1 MALRIEAQVEIL
13 PGYRLLSKIGSGGYG
28 EVWKCEAPGGLLK
41 AVKIV
46 FADLDSD
53 GNQRTEQELNA
64 LRRVQA
70 VRHPYLLSLE
80 RYDIVEGRLVIVTEL
95 ADGNLWDRFTEFRR
109 YRQPGIPRDDLL
121 RYMYEAAEVLD
132 LMNNQY
138 QLQHL
143 DIKPQNLFVVH
154 DHIKVA
160 DFGLVRDL
168 DGMKRATMTGGATP
182 VYAAPETFEGIITP
196 YCDQYSLAIVY
207 QELLTGKRPFSATN
221 LQQLIAQH
229 LQAAPDLSPLP
240 PNDRIAVAKALS
252 KRPEDRHASCRDFV
266 RGLMAGGDASETP
279 GPSNFH
285 QPTSPIVLA
294 PNEINFS
301 TAPWT
306 GGDTPTTQL
315 LFRRDDSPP
324 NGETAPQR
332 TAPPEEYGDGVLFP
346 ALVIG
351 LGKTGVEVLRRVKRS
366 IAEQVG
372 GIDRLPNI
380 RLLYID
386 TDPETLQQAIDD
398 PDGNPLTSEEV
409 FAARLGR
416 PAHYLKPR
424 RNGRSLLEGWF
435 DPQTLYR
442 IKAANPTTQ
451 GLRILGRLAFCDHY
465 RSLEQKLRADLE
477 AVTHPSSLDTAEMQ
491 SQLTRRS
498 NRPRVY
504 IVACLAG
511 ATGGGMFIDLAYAVK
526 AQLRLLGYSD
536 PEVHGLLLLPPHQ
549 GPTTRPQALA
559 NTYAA
564 LTELHHFSLPG
575 VNYTMNIDDRDAT
588 LVDSGAPF
596 TRFFLLPL
604 QTTRSNATGAPGI
617 GQVAEFVWRD
627 LLTPFGRAAEGSR
640 DEVLSIPG
648 VKPCPQTIA
657 GHTFGIYTVTWP
669 RRQLADRVGRWLCS
683 QVLEGWASSDCHH
696 LRPTIEAWVREQ
708 WEAQRLGPEVID
720 QQCQKACDLS
730 LGMSVDKY
738 LNDLAEPLI
747 PRGRWTRSTYDSAV
761 AFRALT
767 VGVQVVGPPIDNG
780 MQRPPARL
788 EQVLQSLTDAAVN
801 EWITRLKQLALCLVD
816 QPGLRF
822 GAAEIAVDVLQHLCR
837 GAIDYFEPQLRE
849 KALVAE
855 KSYQSAEALLAADT
869 RRKRGAEI
877 AEQLSRFTLARYQLL
892 LGRTVSGIYVRLHDM
907 LTDVRKEISLCRK
920 NLLEMRDRLSPSG
933 VSTNSAGILLPE
945 GCHNLQEA
953 VEMLRDGVEPE
964 TIVEIDRQMQAA
976 VEKQCTSLYQ
986 AFLTATDFRI
996 DLEANLLQI
1005 ARKRIFDR
1013 LGGVDVA
1020 ELFLRRY
1027 GEPERAQRAVTRAF
1041 AHAEPWLDVPD
1052 APNDFAE
1059 LLAVPLRESCS
1070 RFLQVVA
1077 DNLPEANPTIAESP
1091 DDIVFYRE
1099 RVNVPLRYLP
1109 HLGSAGYDA
1118 YQQMLE
1124 QQTPIHARNDI
1135 RQWYAVS

>member
-1 MALRIEAQVEIL
+1 MALRIEAQFEIL

-46 FADLDSD
+46 YADLDSD

-95 ADGNLWDRFTEFRR
+95 ADCNLWDRFTEYRQ

-143 DIKPQNLFVVH
+143 DIKPQNLFLVH

-266 RGLMAGGDASETP
+266 RGLMAGGDATETP
-279 GPSNFH
+279 GPAASH
-285 QPTSPIVLA
+285 QPTSPIIVSS
-294 PNEINFS
+294 PEVNFNA
-301 TAPWT
+301 APWT
-306 GGDTPTTQL
+306 GGETPTTQL
-315 LFRRDDSPP
+315 LFRRDDTHL
-324 NGETAPQR
+324 NGEAAPQR
-332 TAPPEEYGDGVLFP
+332 TAPPEEFGDGVLFP

-366 IAEQVG
+366 ISEQVG
-372 GIDRLPNI
+372 GIERVPNV

-398 PDGNPLTSEEV
+398 PDGNPLTADEI
-409 FAARLGR
+409 FAARLNR

-442 IKAANPTTQ
+442 IKAGNPTTQ
-451 GLRILGRLAFCDHY
+451 GLRTLGRLAFCDHY
-465 RSLEQKLRADLE
+465 RNLEHKLRADLE

-491 SQLTRRS
+491 SQLTRRT

-511 ATGGGMFIDLAYAVK
+511 ATGGGMFIDLAYTVR
-526 AQLRLLGYSD
+526 AQLRLLGYD
-536 PEVHGLLLLPPHQ
+536 EPEVHGLFLLPAHQ
-549 GPTTRPQALA
+549 GPLARPQSLA

-564 LTELHHFSLPG
+564 LTELNHFSLPG
-575 VNYTMNIDDRDAT
+575 VNYSMNIDDRDAT
-588 LVDSGAPF
+588 LVDSGSPF

-604 QTTRSNATGAPGI
+604 QSSRSTTAEAPGI

-627 LLTPFGRAAEGSR
+627 LLTPFGRAADASR
-640 DEVLSIPG
+640 DEVMSLPG
-648 VKPCPQTIA
+648 VRPTPQTVA
-657 GHTFGIYTVTWP
+657 GHTFGLYTVTWP
-669 RRQLADRVGRWLCS
+669 RRQLADRVGRWLCVR
-683 QVLEGWASSDCHH
+683 VLEGWAATEDKH
-696 LRPTIEAWVREQ
+696 LRSSVEPWVREQ
-708 WEAQRLGPEVID
+708 WQAQHLGPETLMS
-720 QQCQKACDLS
+720 QCQKACDMS
-730 LGMSVDKY
+730 LGMSAEKY
-738 LNDLAEPLI
+738 LSDLAEPLL
-747 PRGRWTRSTYDSAV
+747 PRSRWSRSAYDSAV

-767 VGVQVVGPPIDNG
+767 AAVQLVGPAVDNG
-780 MQRPPARL
+780 IQRPLGRL
-788 EQVLQSLTDAAVN
+788 EQVLQSLTEAAVN
-801 EWITRLKQLALCLVD
+801 EWSSRLKQLALCLID
-816 QPGLRF
+816 QPGLRLA
-822 GAAEIAVDVLQHLCR
+822 GAEIAVSTLQELCR
-837 GAIDYFEPQLRE
+837 SAIGHFETQLRE
-849 KALVAE
+849 KAAIAE
-855 KSYQSAEALLAADT
+855 QAYQATEAILAADT
-869 RRKRGAEI
+869 RRKRGPEI
-877 AEQLSRFTLARYQLL
+877 AENLTRFAAARYQWL
-892 LGRTVSGIYVRLHDM
+892 LGRTVSTVYLRLHDL
-907 LTDVRKEISLCRK
+907 LTDVQKEIGLCRK
-920 NLLEMRDRLSPSG
+920 RLFEMRDRLSPAST
-933 VSTNSAGILLPE
+933 STNSAGLLLPE

-953 VEMLRDGVEPE
+953 VEMLRDAVESQAL
-964 TIVEIDRQMQAA
+964 VELDRQMQALI
-976 VEKQCTSLYQ
+976 EKQCNSLFQ
-986 AFLTATDFRI
+986 ACLTATDFRI
-996 DLEANLLQI
+996 DLENALLQI
-1005 ARKRIFDR
+1005 ARKRIYDQ

-1041 AHAEPWLDVPD
+1041 AHAEPWLDAPD
-1052 APNDFAE
+1052 APNDMAE
-1059 LLAVPLRESCS
+1059 LLAVPLRESCT
-1070 RFLQVVA
+1070 RFLQLVA
-1077 DNLPEANPTIAESP
+1077 ENLPGANPTIAESP

-1099 RVNVPLRYLP
+1099 RVTVPL
-1109 HLGSAGYDA
+1109 
-1118 YQQMLE
+1118 
-1124 QQTPIHARNDI
+1124 
-1135 RQWYAVS
+1135 